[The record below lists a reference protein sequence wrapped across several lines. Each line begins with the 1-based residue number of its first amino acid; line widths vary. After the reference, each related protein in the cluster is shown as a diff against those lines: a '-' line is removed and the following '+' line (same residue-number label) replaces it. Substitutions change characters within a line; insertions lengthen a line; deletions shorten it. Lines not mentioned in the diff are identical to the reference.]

1 VRVWVRLTVLMA
13 VLVLVPLAWV
23 GSLAYTVTVENATL
37 RPREALHRDAAALA
51 TLVASRLDAASDS
64 LAGWHRLW
72 RLEDHGVEEQ
82 TNFLRAV
89 WTASRDVVSVALV
102 DGRGRQVVAPVWQDA
117 PGPERVAG
125 SGARWAEVM
134 AHRPLRAASGVTA
147 GAPYR
152 VDEGGSIRPAVPLLS
167 VRDDSKLR
175 ILAEVDLGA
184 VAEALVPSPGA
195 SVALLDGS
203 LAPIVAVGESVWSD
217 PDVLA
222 MLETPTDLDFDAR
235 LADGRDVRGA
245 VALVGRTGWRVV
257 LAEPAGIGAEAAGR
271 LRAQTL
277 AIASLA
283 LAVVLLAG
291 FALQPLLSRPLSNL
305 RTEVLAVAEGA
316 YDRRIPPGRMLAR
329 ADELGDLARAF
340 NEMASRLSD
349 GRQEIT
355 EKRARIEA
363 LVATQQAE
371 IDRATSALVS
381 TQAELVRAG
390 QFAALADVAAGL
402 AHELNNPLSGVLG
415 LAQWQISRAPGEA
428 GAWRQV
434 EALAQRCREVV
445 SAMLRFQAGEESSA
459 YTRSVDLAASLRAAW
474 DRAELDRWEAW
485 TLDVAGGGSVA
496 AEPVLLDQLWD
507 RWLATWRSALPHG
520 ATVRVVARG
529 AEVTL
534 WSGVA
539 EGGAD
544 EPAVAGMQR
553 WLALRLVA
561 AIGGRC
567 EEPRTGGLRSRIVLT
582 EAP

>member
-1 VRVWVRLTVLMA
+1 MA

-37 RPREALHRDAAALA
+37 RPREALHRDATALA
-51 TLVASRLDAASDS
+51 TLVASRLDAASDN

-125 SGARWAEVM
+125 SGARWAALV
-134 AHRPLRAASGVTA
+134 AHRPLRAAPGVTA
-147 GAPYR
+147 GEPYL
-152 VDEGGSIRPAVPLLS
+152 VEVGGASRPAVPLLS
-167 VRDDSKLR
+167 VREDSKLR

-184 VAEALVPSPGA
+184 VADALVPAPGA
-195 SVALLDGS
+195 AVALLDAT
-203 LAPIVAVGESVWSD
+203 LAPIVAVGEPVWTD

-222 MLETPTDLDFDAR
+222 MLETPTELDFDAR

-257 LAEPAGIGAEAAGR
+257 LAEPAGIGAEAAAR

-277 AIASLA
+277 GIAGLA

-291 FALQPLLSRPLSNL
+291 LALQSLLSRPLATL
-305 RTEVLAVAEGA
+305 RAEVLAVAEGA

-329 ADELGDLARAF
+329 GDELGDLTRAF
-340 NEMASRLSD
+340 NEMASRLSA
-349 GRQEIT
+349 GQAEIL

-363 LVATQQAE
+363 LVAEQQAE
-371 IDRATSALVS
+371 IDRATGALVN

-415 LAQWQISRAPGEA
+415 VAQLQVARAGSDA
-428 GAWRQV
+428 NAWRQV

-445 SAMLRFQAGEESSA
+445 AAMVRFQAGEEPASYSR
-459 YTRSVDLAASLRAAW
+459 TVDLAASLGAAWERAGMASQEAWVLDVRAAG
-474 DRAELDRWEAW
+474 R
-485 TLDVAGGGSVA
+485 VA

-507 RWLATWRSALPHG
+507 RWLATWRAALPQ
-520 ATVRVVARG
+520 AASVRVVVRG

-539 EGGAD
+539 EGAVD
-544 EPAVAGMQR
+544 DPAVAGMQR

-561 AIGGRC
+561 ALGGRC
-567 EEPRTGGLRSRIVLT
+567 EEPRTGGLRSRVVLT
-582 EAP
+582 EAA

>member
-1 VRVWVRLTVLMA
+1 MRVWVRLTVLMA
-13 VLVLVPLAWV
+13 VLVLVPIAWV
-23 GSLAYTVTVENATL
+23 GSLAYSVTLENATL

-72 RLEDHGVEEQ
+72 HLEDHGLDEQ

-102 DGRGRQVVAPVWQDA
+102 DGRGRQVVAPVWQEA

-125 SGARWAEVM
+125 NGARWAEVM
-134 AHRPLRAASGVTA
+134 AHRPVRAGPGVTA

-152 VDEGGSIRPAVPLLS
+152 VDEGGAARPAVPLLS
-167 VRDDSKLR
+167 VREDSRLR

-195 SVALLDGS
+195 SVALLDAT

-235 LADGRDVRGA
+235 LGDGRDVRGA
-245 VALVGRTGWRVV
+245 VALVGTTGWRVV

-271 LRAQTL
+271 LRSQTL
-277 AIASLA
+277 GIAGLA

-291 FALQPLLSRPLSNL
+291 FALQPLLSRPLATL

-316 YDRRIPPGRMLAR
+316 YDRRIPPGRTLRR

-340 NEMASRLSD
+340 NEMASRLYA
-349 GRQEIT
+349 GQVEIL

-363 LVATQQAE
+363 LVAEQQAE
-371 IDRATSALVS
+371 IERATSALVS

-415 LAQWQISRAPGEA
+415 IAQWQLSRAAGE
-428 GAWRQV
+428 GDAWRQV

-445 SAMLRFQAGEESSA
+445 SAMLRFQAGEDPTSFA
-459 YTRSVDLAASLRAAW
+459 RSVDVAASLRAAW
-474 DRAELDRWEAW
+474 ERADLGAFEAW
-485 TLDVAGGGSVA
+485 TLDVDAAGRVA

-520 ATVRVVARG
+520 AKVRVVARG

-539 EGGAD
+539 GGGAD

-561 AIGGRC
+561 AIGGQC
-567 EEPRTGGLRSRIVLT
+567 EEPRAGGLRSRIVLT
-582 EAP
+582 EAA